1 MTQDYK
7 RILAPVDGSEESEK
21 AFDKAVKVA
30 MLNGAHLDVLNVLN
44 TKQFVGMYGGMLSG
58 DVVYKISED
67 AQEYL
72 TELQERA
79 YSQGMTKDNL
89 SVHIRFGDPKTVIAS
104 EFPKEYKN
112 DLIMIGST
120 GLNAVERI
128 LVGSVS
134 EFVTRNATTDVII
147 VRTDIDNK

>member
-1 MTQDYK
+1 MAQDYK
-7 RILAPVDGSEESEK
+7 RILMPVDGSEESKK
-21 AFDKAVKVA
+21 AFEKAVKVA
-30 MLNGAHLDVLNVLN
+30 QINGAHLDVLNVLN
-44 TKQFVGMYGGMLSG
+44 TKQFVGMYGGMLNG

-72 TELQERA
+72 KDLQAQALRA
-79 YSQGMTKDNL
+79 GMNEKDL
-89 SVHIRFGDPKTVIAS
+89 SVHIRFGDPKTIIAT
-104 EFPKEYKN
+104 EFPEEYNN

-134 EFVTRNATTDVII
+134 EYVTRNAMTDVII
-147 VRTDIDNK
+147 VRTDVNNK

>member
-1 MTQDYK
+1 MSQDYK
-7 RILAPVDGSEESEK
+7 RILVSVDGSQEAERAFEK
-21 AFDKAVKVA
+21 AVTVA
-30 MLNGAHLDVLNVLN
+30 RLNDAHLDVLNVLN
-44 TKQFVGMYGGMLSG
+44 TKQFVGMYGGMLNG

-72 TELQERA
+72 TELQDRA
-79 YSQGMTKDNL
+79 YELGMKKEDMSL
-89 SVHIRFGDPKTVIAS
+89 HLRFGDPKTVIAS

-120 GLNAVERI
+120 GLNAVERL

-134 EFVTRNATTDVII
+134 AYVIRNAATDVIV
-147 VRTDIDNK
+147 VRTDANNK

>member
-1 MTQDYK
+1 MAQDYT
-7 RILAPVDGSEESEK
+7 RILTPVDGSEESEK
-21 AFDKAVKVA
+21 AFEKAVKVA
-30 MLNGAHLDVLNVLN
+30 QLNGAHLDILNVLN
-44 TKQFVGMYGGMLSG
+44 TKQFVGMYGGMLNG

-72 TELQERA
+72 QDLQTRA
-79 YSQGMTKDNL
+79 IEAGLEEKDL
-89 SVHIRFGDPKTVIAS
+89 SIHIRFGDPKTIIAT
-104 EFPKEYKN
+104 EFPEEYHN

-134 EFVTRNATTDVII
+134 EYVTRNAMTDVII
-147 VRTDIDNK
+147 VRTDKDNK